1 MVFMFLL
8 HAAFVADCVGIF
20 YFGILPL
27 YCVSAVLLL
36 VHYVLIGP
44 LLYYAFLW
52 DFVFPPK
59 KESHFSELYNQQT
72 ADEDVYYSI
81 GHSSINSDISAQSQW
96 LLNAHSRSSAVW
108 PHD

>member
-1 MVFMFLL
+1 MFLL

-20 YFGILPL
+20 YFGVLTL

-59 KESHFSELYNQQT
+59 NDSHFSELYNQT
-72 ADEDVYYSI
+72 ADEDIYYSI
-81 GHSSINSDISAQSQW
+81 GHSSINNSDISVQSQW
-96 LLNAHSRSSAVW
+96 LLNAHNRASDVW